1 MSELKVNKIS
11 PRDGT
16 AFTLGDGDTFTVP
29 AGANIVNSGTATGF
43 GGGAWT
49 VIGTAVASNSASLT
63 ITGLDTSVYETFA
76 IRCSNMV
83 PVGDG
88 LGMYFRLGDSGG
100 IHSGGSDY
108 SWIQWQGH
116 ENSPGPNAGAAT
128 SSSILIDGYTG
139 NDTGE
144 NFSISA
150 TLSAPA
156 SGLNPHIHYEMT
168 SHVNDHTKI
177 VMIRGASVRLAQ
189 MNVTQIQCFMGSG
202 NIASGRF
209 TVWGIAH
216 A

>member
-1 MSELKVNKIS
+1 MALSKVDVESGGTGLVAAGASGNVLTS
-11 PRDGT
+11 DGT
-16 AFTLGDGDTFTVP
+16 DWTSA
-29 AGANIVNSGTATGF
+29 AAA

-49 VIGTAVASNSASLT
+49 LIGTAVASNSASLT

-83 PVGDG
+83 PAGDG

-100 IHSGGSDY
+100 IDSGASDY
-108 SWIQWQGH
+108 AWIQWQGH
-116 ENSPGPNAGAAT
+116 TNSSGPNASAGASA
-128 SSSILIDGYTG
+128 SSILIDGYTG

-156 SGLNPHIHYEMT
+156 SGLNPHIHYEMS

-202 NIASGRF
+202 NITSGRF